1 MQIIRPTRLTRR
13 AWCFGL
19 ITRDNNS
26 PLKTRHVL
34 RPAFLIRCTWSGS
47 TFLEINFFNSN
58 FSRVL
63 FDDRFESVWI
73 FNHIPRE
80 TLVFIQI
87 LDRETNNSVSSSS
100 SASFP
105 SMLSQEVHRRRFL
118 SFQYISIAGSTQL
131 RDVCS
136 RKRDS

>member
-87 LDRETNNSVSSSS
+87 SRNEQFLFISSPIP
-100 SASFP
+100 FP
-105 SMLSQEVHRRRFL
+105 SMLPQEVHRRRFL
-118 SFQYISIAGSTQL
+118 SFQYISIPGSTQL